1 MNNSEKVQKISDDR
15 EGALNLNKS
24 LLVWGRLGPRKF
36 LNLLEQTKPYEAES
50 NIPVPSGK
58 RLKCRLENLNV
69 ILVSWA

>member
-1 MNNSEKVQKISDDR
+1 MNNSEKVQKISDDK
-15 EGALNLNKS
+15 EAALNLNKS

-69 ILVSWA
+69 ILVS